1 MTTPD
6 PLLIAAIAAEM
17 RQAKR
22 LLFITGAGISAES
35 GLPTYRGI
43 GGLYNDKQTEDDLP
57 IERALSGEMFAL
69 DPRIPW
75 KYLSQIERSCRGARF
90 NDAHALIASWQEKY
104 SVCVLT
110 QNVDGFHRNAGSRN
124 LIEIH
129 GDIHD
134 LHCTQCDYSE
144 TVTDYSQLDMP
155 PQCPMCRS
163 TIRPKV
169 VLFGETLPPNAI
181 SQLYSEIE
189 LGVDLV
195 FSIGTSSIFP
205 YIAGPVVYACE
216 QGIPTVEIN
225 PAETRVSPYVTYKLA
240 SGAVD
245 SLRALQQYLST
256 SGN

>member
-6 PLLIAAIAAEM
+6 PLLIASIAAEM

-43 GGLYNDKQTEDDLP
+43 GGLYNDKHTEDDLP

-75 KYLSQIERSCRGARF
+75 KYLQQIERSCRGARF
-90 NDAHALIASWQEKY
+90 NEAHALIAAWQENY
-104 SVCVLT
+104 AICVLT
-110 QNVDGFHRNAGSRN
+110 QNVDGFHRSAGSRN

-134 LHCTQCDYSE
+134 LHCTRCDYSA
-144 TVTDYSQLDMP
+144 TVTDYGQLEIP
-155 PQCPMCRS
+155 PQCPVCRS
-163 TIRPKV
+163 TVRPKV
-169 VLFGETLPPNAI
+169 VLFGESLPPHAI
-181 SQLYSEIE
+181 ARLYSEIA
-189 LGVDLV
+189 LGFDMI

-205 YIAGPVVYACE
+205 YIAGPVVFASE

-225 PAETRVSPYVTYKLA
+225 PAETRVSPYVTYKLTA
-240 SGAVD
+240 GAVQ
-245 SLRALQQYLST
+245 SLRALQQHM
-256 SGN
+256 N